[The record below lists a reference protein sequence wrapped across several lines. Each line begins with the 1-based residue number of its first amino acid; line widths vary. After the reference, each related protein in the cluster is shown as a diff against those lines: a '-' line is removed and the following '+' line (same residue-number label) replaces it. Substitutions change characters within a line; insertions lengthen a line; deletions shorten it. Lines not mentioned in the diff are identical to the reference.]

1 VKAVILAAG
10 LGTRLRPL
18 TDHRPKCM
26 MPLAGR
32 PLLSYTLDLLR
43 RHGIS
48 EAYINLYWH
57 PEAIQQHFGQGEAE
71 GVRLH
76 YLLEAALSG
85 TAGPL
90 RKLRQHLQGEAFLVL
105 NGDNLTNLD
114 LTELVN
120 FHRQARALLTV
131 ALHAEEPAD
140 LPAKSVVEALPDGRI
155 TRFVEKPLPIS
166 LFSCW
171 SSAGIYVVEPSVIDL
186 IPEGAV
192 YDFGHDLIP
201 RLLEDGL
208 PLYGYQTDFYLLD
221 IGTPEAYARAE
232 ADLRAGKVL

>member
-1 VKAVILAAG
+1 MKAVILAAG

-18 TDHRPKCM
+18 TDHRPKGM
-26 MPLAGR
+26 LPLAGR

-43 RHGIS
+43 RHGVF
-48 EAYINLYWH
+48 EAYINLHWQ
-57 PEAIQQHFGQGEAE
+57 PEAIQQYFGQGERE

-76 YLLEAALSG
+76 YLLEEELSG

-90 RKLRQHLQGEAFLVL
+90 RKLRQHLQEEPFLVL

-120 FHRQARALLTV
+120 YHRRAGGVLTV
-131 ALHAEEPAD
+131 ALHAEEAED
-140 LPAKSVVEALPDGRI
+140 LPAKSVVEVLPDGRI
-155 TRFVEKPLPIS
+155 SRFLEKPDAAS
-166 LFSCW
+166 LFSRW

-186 IPEGAV
+186 IPEGAA

-201 RLLEDGL
+201 RLLADGL
-208 PLYGYQTDFYLLD
+208 PVYGYQADFYLLD
-221 IGTPEAYARAE
+221 IGTPEAYARAQ
-232 ADLRAGKVL
+232 ADLEASKVL